1 MTDEKKRVISIV
13 RGLRN
18 LNPMVIVFI
27 LLLVLSVSLFAKFE
41 FIDNE
46 AEARRQG
53 FIQEGETP
61 IFRAVYWLVT
71 TATTV
76 GYGDTVPLTREGK
89 IVAMFVMVLGVSFL
103 GFILTRITQRIIST
117 NLRDVFGISKT
128 RKKVDYVICGWNE
141 LSESV
146 YRQIQ
151 DGRHHIIII
160 DPKENPGIIERNV
173 QYIKGDPKD
182 GLVLEKANIKNTR
195 NAILCME
202 HDSDVLLTLHLIREL
217 NPWVNVVAKINNYEH
232 IKLAEHAGADQV
244 VSPSAIA
251 GRLLSIATEEP
262 YVVKWVL
269 NATTSAAEEEF
280 VEYQV
285 TKESMLH
292 QKTIGEASKLMHNS
306 KIIGFVTHKG
316 FEKFPS
322 NEYVLKSG
330 DRLVLM
336 TVPGKEIFKL
346 K

>member
-1 MTDEKKRVISIV
+1 MVETKKGVINVLRSI
-13 RGLRN
+13 RN
-18 LNPMVIVFI
+18 INPMVIVFI
-27 LLLVLSVSLFAKFE
+27 LLLVSFVFLFARTE
-41 FIDNE
+41 FIENTEVHDQFMREGKNPFFE
-46 AEARRQG
+46 AM
-53 FIQEGETP
+53 
-61 IFRAVYWLVT
+61 YWLVT
-71 TATTV
+71 TSTTT
-76 GYGDTVPLTREGK
+76 GYGDYVPITHRGK
-89 IVAMFVMVLGVSFL
+89 MVAMFAMALGVSFL

-117 NLRDVFGISKT
+117 NLRDVFGINRT

-151 DGRHHIIII
+151 NNQHHIIII
-160 DPKENPGIIERNV
+160 DPKESPGIIERNV

-182 GLVLEKANIKNTR
+182 ALVLEKANIKNTR

-202 HDSDVLLTLHLIREL
+202 NDSDVLLTLHLIRQL

-232 IKLAEHAGADQV
+232 VNLAEHAGADQV

-280 VEYQV
+280 IEYQV

-292 QKTIGEASKLMHNS
+292 QKTIAEASKLMHNA

-316 FEKFPS
+316 FEKFPLD
-322 NEYVLKSG
+322 EYVLKSG

-336 TVPGKEIFKL
+336 TIPKKRL
-346 K
+346 LD

>member
-1 MTDEKKRVISIV
+1 MLDEKKEVTQVASS
-13 RGLRN
+13 LRN
-18 LNPMVIVFI
+18 INPMVVVFV

-46 AEARRQG
+46 ERRQQLA
-53 FIQEGETP
+53 QEGETP
-61 IFRAVYWLVT
+61 VFRAIYWLIT

-76 GYGDTVPLTREGK
+76 GYGDTVPLTRQGK
-89 IVAMFVMVLGVSFL
+89 IVAMFVMALGVSFL

-117 NLRDVFGISKT
+117 NLRDVFGINRT

-151 DGRHHIIII
+151 DQKHHIIII
-160 DPKENPGIIERNV
+160 DAEKSPGIIERNV
-173 QYIKGDPKD
+173 QYVKGDPKD
-182 GLVLEKANIKNTR
+182 ALILEKANIKNTK

-202 HDSDVLLTLHLIREL
+202 NDSDVLLTLHLIRQL

-232 IKLAEHAGADQV
+232 VKLAEHAGADEV

-280 VEYQV
+280 IEYQV

-292 QKTIGEASKLMHNS
+292 QKTIEEASKLMHNA

-336 TVPGKEIFKL
+336 ALPQKEIFK
-346 K
+346 KK